1 MVWNGGGGFLSQTHE
16 PQPHRGALQTGQFTL
31 FPLIL
36 LLVSGKA
43 KKKCACKA
51 RTAAPS
57 CKNHPCCKRISPIPC
72 KAQQGEWAE
81 LHLTTRLRVER
92 HSPAPFFSENR
103 TFLMPPSVNGEM
115 MQDFM
120 TNVGKLPAE
129 SLLGVHQKRLLL
141 CFLALLLIEDFFSF
155 VFKKSL
161 KCVVWCTSKAANV
174 SVLLADF

>member
-1 MVWNGGGGFLSQTHE
+1 M
-16 PQPHRGALQTGQFTL
+16 
-31 FPLIL
+31 
-36 LLVSGKA
+36 
-43 KKKCACKA
+43 
-51 RTAAPS
+51 
-57 CKNHPCCKRISPIPC
+57 
-72 KAQQGEWAE
+72 
-81 LHLTTRLRVER
+81 ER

-161 KCVVWCTSKAANV
+161 NCVVWCTSKAANV